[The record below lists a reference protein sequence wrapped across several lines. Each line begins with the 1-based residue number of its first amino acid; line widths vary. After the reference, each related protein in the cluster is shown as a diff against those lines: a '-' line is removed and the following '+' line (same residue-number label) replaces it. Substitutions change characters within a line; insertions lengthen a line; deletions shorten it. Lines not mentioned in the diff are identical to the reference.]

1 MEKLLMKAASGR
13 SMAKAACWPK
23 LRSSLTTSASTV
35 VRLYLSW
42 MMDEVWYRVIL
53 VDLETRPGGE
63 RSHCSS
69 IDVAVVELV
78 LAALVVVPVV
88 VLVIVLVV
96 FIFIEDSSLSS
107 VANSACR
114 IESRL
119 LIWLLPS

>member
-1 MEKLLMKAASGR
+1 MKAASGR
-13 SMAKAACWPK
+13 SIAKVACWPK

-42 MMDEVWYRVIL
+42 ITDEVWYRVIL
-53 VDLETRPGGE
+53 VGLETRPGGE

-69 IDVAVVELV
+69 IGAS
-78 LAALVVVPVV
+78 VV
-88 VLVIVLVV
+88 VLVLVVLVGV
-96 FIFIEDSSLSS
+96 LVIEVLLVVLILIEDSSLSL

-114 IESRL
+114 MESRL